1 MPSLCAD
8 LSKIASQ
15 GTLIDTADG
24 AVYLCSLFKLLQ
36 ATEKATSDNGLDDI
50 DGLLGCGIT
59 MFKHEYLE
67 DISEVYSQ
75 EICHAAAQGLLCAIN
90 WYVVYPRLRRN
101 CLSKAYRFG
110 PMVNLRW

>member
-15 GTLIDTADG
+15 GTLIETADG

-67 DISEVYSQ
+67 DISEVYSP

-90 WYVVYPRLRRN
+90 WYVVNLRLRRKF
-101 CLSKAYRFG
+101 L
-110 PMVNLRW
+110 

>member
-15 GTLIDTADG
+15 GTLIENADG

-36 ATEKATSDNGLDDI
+36 ATEKATSNDGLDDI

-59 MFKHEYLE
+59 MFKQEYLE
-67 DISEVYSQ
+67 VRPLQKGCEQFYPIHPNQTGNLIYALSMIS
-75 EICHAAAQGLLCAIN
+75 AIG
-90 WYVVYPRLRRN
+90 Y
-101 CLSKAYRFG
+101 F
-110 PMVNLRW
+110 